1 MTQQSSHKAR
11 KRFGQNFL
19 QDHNVIYSILSNIQA
34 NAGDHWVEIGPG
46 LGAITEPLLQKDISL
61 DVVEL
66 DRDLVKVLEQRFGD
80 KDNFTIHSADALK
93 FDFSALATDG
103 TKLRI
108 IGNLPY
114 NISTP
119 LLFHLL
125 NGTHCIEDMHFML
138 QKEVVDRMCA
148 EPGSKKYGRL
158 SVMIQY
164 YCETELVFDV
174 PPESFNPI
182 PKVMSAIVKLVP
194 HQTPPVEINAIT
206 DLNKVV
212 TTAFSQRRKTIRNSL
227 KKLLTEEQI
236 IALDIN
242 PTLRAESLSL
252 TEFARLSRHIT
263 IEDESSKAQ

>member
-1 MTQQSSHKAR
+1 MSTQQTTHKAR

-19 QDHNVIYSILSNIQA
+19 QDHNIIYNILSNIQA
-34 NAGDHWVEIGPG
+34 RSGEHWVEIGPG
-46 LGAITEPLLQKDISL
+46 LGAITEPLLQKKVNL

-66 DRDLVKVLEQRFGD
+66 DRDLVKVLTDRFNHL
-80 KDNFTIHSADALK
+80 DNFTIHSADALR
-93 FDFSALATDG
+93 FDFASLANKDEQ
-103 TKLRI
+103 LRI

-125 NGTHCIEDMHFML
+125 GSTHCIEDMHFML

-164 YCETELVFDV
+164 YCEAELVFDV
-174 PPESFNPI
+174 PPESFDPI
-182 PKVMSAIVKLVP
+182 PKVMSAIVRLMPYKK
-194 HQTPPVEINAIT
+194 PPVEIDDIKK
-206 DLNKVV
+206 LNKVV
-212 TTAFSQRRKTIRNSL
+212 TTAFSQRRKTLRNSL
-227 KKLLTEEQI
+227 KKLITEDQI

-242 PTLRAESLSL
+242 PTLRAESISL
-252 TEFARLSRHIT
+252 AEFARLSHL
-263 IEDESSKAQ
+263 IEL

>member
-1 MTQQSSHKAR
+1 MSTQQTTHKAR

-19 QDHNVIYSILSNIQA
+19 QDHNIIYNILSNIQA
-34 NAGDHWVEIGPG
+34 RSGEHWVEIGPG
-46 LGAITEPLLQKDISL
+46 LGAITEPLLQEKVNL

-66 DRDLVKVLEQRFGD
+66 DRDLVKVLTDRFNHL
-80 KDNFTIHSADALK
+80 DNFTIHSADALR
-93 FDFSALATDG
+93 FDFASLANKDEQ
-103 TKLRI
+103 LRI

-125 NGTHCIEDMHFML
+125 GSTHCIEDMHFML

-164 YCETELVFDV
+164 YCEAELVFDV
-174 PPESFNPI
+174 PPESFDPI
-182 PKVMSAIVKLVP
+182 PKVMSAIVRLMPYKK
-194 HQTPPVEINAIT
+194 PPVEIDDIKK
-206 DLNKVV
+206 LNKVV
-212 TTAFSQRRKTIRNSL
+212 TTAFSQRRKTLRNSL
-227 KKLLTEEQI
+227 KKLITEDQI

-242 PTLRAESLSL
+242 PTLRAESISL
-252 TEFARLSRHIT
+252 AEFARLSHL
-263 IEDESSKAQ
+263 IEL

>member
-1 MTQQSSHKAR
+1 MKHKAR

-19 QDHNVIYSILSNIQA
+19 HDHNIIYNILSNIQA
-34 NAGDHWVEIGPG
+34 QEGEHWIEIGPG
-46 LGAITEPLLQKDISL
+46 LGAITEPLLQQNVTL

-66 DRDLVKVLEQRFGD
+66 DRDLVKFLQD
-80 KDNFTIHSADALK
+80 KFTDKKNITIHSADALN
-93 FDFSALATDG
+93 FDFSALAKTDE
-103 TKLRI
+103 KLRI

-125 NGTHCIEDMHFML
+125 DSAYCIEDMHFML

-148 EPGSKKYGRL
+148 GPGSKKYGRL

-164 YCETELVFDV
+164 YCDTECVFDV

-182 PKVMSAIVKLVP
+182 PKVMSSIVRLIP
-194 HQTPPVEINAIT
+194 HNKPPVEIQTIEK
-206 DLNKVV
+206 LNKVV

-227 KKLLTEEQI
+227 IKLFTEEQI
-236 IALDIN
+236 VALEID
-242 PTLRAESLSL
+242 PTLRAESISLSEYAKLSL
-252 TEFARLSRHIT
+252 LIP
-263 IEDESSKAQ
+263 D